1 MVVKRLWALMWVTST
16 ESNPRLSIQIVL
28 FEQVAAEND
37 ANRTEGKRK
46 TKYPDQLEAR
56 DGLVRGS
63 F

>member
-1 MVVKRLWALMWVTST
+1 MWVTNT

-56 DGLVRGS
+56 DGLVCGS